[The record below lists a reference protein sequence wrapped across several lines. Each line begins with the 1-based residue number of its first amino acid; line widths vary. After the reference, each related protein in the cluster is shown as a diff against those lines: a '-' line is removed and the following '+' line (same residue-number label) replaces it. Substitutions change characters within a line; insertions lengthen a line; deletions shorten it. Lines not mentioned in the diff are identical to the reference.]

1 MIKFNR
7 VLDGVKIPVEFK
19 VYVNNYINESIKLM
33 EKQGYIDE
41 FICSDKNILNILK
54 QKNIIWTA
62 YYNDYD
68 MLIPTQYFSNKPSNN
83 KHGEPIYIL
92 HDQVFTK
99 NGFKVVTPY

>member
-1 MIKFNR
+1 MIYIE
-7 VLDGVKIPVEFK
+7 KIKIHPDKELEDRLTLLC
-19 VYVNNYINESIKLM
+19 NNARFIYNWMLNESIKLM

-68 MLIPTQYFSNKPSNN
+68 MLIPTQYFSNKPSSVD
-83 KHGEPIYIL
+83 L
-92 HDQVFTK
+92 L
-99 NGFKVVTPY
+99 